1 MTLGAYAV
9 CLCCVLRCFRYEGEG
24 AGGQVELAASSAAE
38 WSRARRGQVCQ
49 GFRLFLK
56 TTSRKREKRKEKRRE
71 REEREKEKREK
82 DGSLSLSLFFFF
94 FLGIFQVS
102 FPSLLLQ
109 LMS

>member
-56 TTSRKREKRKEKRRE
+56 TTSRKREKREEKRRE
-71 REEREKEKREK
+71 REERKRR
-82 DGSLSLSLFFFF
+82 LSLSLFFSFF
-94 FLGIFQVS
+94 SVFSRFL
-102 FPSLLLQ
+102 SLLSSSINVLNRKKGGV
-109 LMS
+109 

>member
-56 TTSRKREKRKEKRRE
+56 TTSRKREKRKEKRE
-71 REEREKEKREK
+71 RKRREKKTA
-82 DGSLSLSLFFFF
+82 LSLSLFFLFF
-94 FLGIFQVS
+94 RY
-102 FPSLLLQ
+102 FPGFFPFFLLQ

>member
-56 TTSRKREKRKEKRRE
+56 TTSRKREKRKEKRERKRE
-71 REEREKEKREK
+71 EKEKREK
-82 DGSLSLSLFFFF
+82 DGSLSFF
-94 FLGIFQVS
+94 FLFFS
-102 FPSLLLQ
+102 RYFPGFFPFFLLQ

>member
-71 REEREKEKREK
+71 EREKEKREK
-82 DGSLSLSLFFFF
+82 DGSLSLSFFSFFFSVF
-94 FLGIFQVS
+94 SRFLS
-102 FPSLLLQ
+102 LLLLQ

>member
-56 TTSRKREKRKEKRRE
+56 TTSRKREKRKEKRERKRE
-71 REEREKEKREK
+71 EKEKREK
-82 DGSLSLSLFFFF
+82 DGSLSLSFSFFFSVF
-94 FLGIFQVS
+94 SRFL
-102 FPSLLLQ
+102 SLLPFFN
-109 LMS
+109 